1 MNLSRLKIVTS
12 IIVAS
17 YATQSLAA
25 APENYYQL
33 ADQSSPTKLK
43 QSLHNI
49 IKGHTKIPY
58 TSSSTDTWDVLEIAD
73 QDPANSNNVIDVYKN
88 ASYAKV
94 GGGNTQYNREH
105 SWPKSY
111 GFPSDGSN
119 NYPYT
124 DLHHLF
130 IADSSYNSSR
140 SNKPYA
146 TCSDAACI
154 VKATELNNNRGGGSD
169 DINLTLGSGA
179 TGTWQT
185 WPARRGDV
193 ARALMYLAVRYEGGS
208 HSITGVLEPDL
219 ILTDDR
225 MLIEGSKTGGNEA
238 IAYMGLKSTL
248 LAWHKADPV
257 DSFETRRNDA
267 IFEHQ
272 GNRNPFIDHPE
283 FVACVFESSC
293 SGNGPD
299 TGTPT
304 TPSDSTPWINE
315 LHYDNDGTDVNEGVE
330 IAGAAGIDL
339 SGWSLVAYNGNG
351 GSAYKTVSLSG
362 VLADQQGGFGT
373 QFFAIAGLQNGA
385 ADGIALINSKNEV
398 VQFLSYEGSLTATNG
413 PANGLTSTDIAAAEN
428 TSTAVGMS
436 LQLKG
441 TGNVYSDF
449 SWQLASATSNQV
461 NSGQTFEGGSTTPT
475 EPEQSIFTNTTATAI
490 PDNASVTSNLAVTR
504 FGSANTI
511 TVDVDITHTY
521 RGDISLVLIAPD
533 GSEFTLKSKNGSDS
547 ANDVKAQYSVTTSS
561 VANGEWQLR
570 VEDNYRKDTGT
581 LNSWSITFK

>member
-1 MNLSRLKIVTS
+1 MNLSRLKLVTS
-12 IIVAS
+12 IFVAC

-25 APENYYQL
+25 APENYYSS
-33 ADQSSPTKLK
+33 ADQTTADKLK
-43 QSLHNI
+43 QSLHHI

-58 TSSSTDTWDVLEIAD
+58 TSSATDTWDVLEIAD
-73 QDPANSNNVIDVYKN
+73 QDPNNSGNVIDVYKN
-88 ASYAKV
+88 ASYTKA
-94 GGGNTQYNREH
+94 GGGNSFYNREH

-146 TCSDAACI
+146 ACTDSACI
-154 VKATELNNNRGGGSD
+154 VKATELNNNRGGGSE

-179 TGTWQT
+179 TGAWQT

-208 HSITGVLEPDL
+208 HSVTGVLEPDL

-225 MLIEGSKTGGNEA
+225 NLIEGSKTGGNEA

-257 DSFETRRNDA
+257 DSFEMRRNDA
-267 IFEHQ
+267 IFQYQ

-283 FVACVFESSC
+283 FVACVFESVC
-293 SGNGPD
+293 SGTGPD

-304 TPSDSTPWINE
+304 TPTNSTPWINE

-330 IAGAAGIDL
+330 IAGAQGIDL

-351 GSAYKTVSLSG
+351 GAAYKTVSLSG
-362 VLADQQGGFGT
+362 VLANQQAGFGT
-373 QFFAIAGLQNGA
+373 KFFAFAGLQNGA
-385 ADGIALINSKNEV
+385 ADGIALVNAKSEV
-398 VQFLSYEGSLTATNG
+398 VQFLSYEGKLTATDG
-413 PANGLTSTDIAAAEN
+413 PAKGLTSTDIGIAQS
-428 TSTAVGMS
+428 TSTAVGTS

-441 TGNVYSDF
+441 TGKAYSDF
-449 SWQLASATSNQV
+449 SWASASATSNQV
-461 NSGQTFEGGSTTPT
+461 NAGQTFEGGSTTPT
-475 EPEQSIFTNTTATAI
+475 EPEQSVFSNTTSTAI
-490 PDNASVTSNLAVTR
+490 PDNSSVTSLIDVNRSGT
-504 FGSANTI
+504 ANSITI
-511 TVDVDITHTY
+511 DVDITHTY
-521 RGDISLVLIAPD
+521 RGDISLVLVAPD
-533 GSEFTLKSKNGSDS
+533 GSQHALKSKNGSDS
-547 ANDVKAQYSVTTSS
+547 ANDVKAQYNVNVSS
-561 VANGEWQLR
+561 LAKGQWQLR
-570 VEDNYRKDTGT
+570 VADNYRRDTGT
-581 LNSWSITFK
+581 LNKWSITFN